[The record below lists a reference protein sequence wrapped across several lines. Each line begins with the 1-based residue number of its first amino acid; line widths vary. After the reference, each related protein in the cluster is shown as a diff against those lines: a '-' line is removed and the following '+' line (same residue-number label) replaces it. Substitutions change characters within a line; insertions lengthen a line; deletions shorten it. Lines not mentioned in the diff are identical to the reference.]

1 MASSRGS
8 VPGSAVPEL
17 TDDVF
22 IQEPPTRSPR
32 AWWRDAAD
40 RLAGADPGLSQ
51 LRSGLQSVG
60 GIAVAVGLVYLF
72 VHATGALQL
81 PTGSAPA
88 AVVSA
93 ADHALLIVS
102 MLLAGMVAMMAGFT
116 VQDRTAGCQVLSSL
130 LLPVP
135 MISAITLGL
144 LVGPYRLPSL
154 VFLVVVMTVAVYVRR
169 WGPRGFA
176 WGMVAFNGAFLGF
189 FLHAQIGL
197 RDVGWLAAD
206 LAIGV
211 LASLLVRFA
220 FFRPNPE
227 RTLARMRRSWDSR
240 VRRLLSLSATVLAED
255 DEPRLPGLREQLRR
269 QLVRLNESTLM
280 IDAQLADSRPRT
292 ATVEAQRLFDTDLAV
307 SNCARFAA
315 ALATTGADPEVR
327 RCAAETFATLLAGER
342 TGLAGAVSAL
352 RDAPAG
358 SRRTAVLTSRLAA
371 SLEQYA
377 EARARLDRPVS
388 DDDVA
393 AAGSDEFSPAVL
405 LSNGFLPGSTP
416 VSAEASTTR
425 GRGGLLDRATMPP
438 YVRTTIQIAVAGTLA
453 VVAGNAISG
462 RRLYWSV
469 LAVFLCFIAASNSGE
484 QVRRALFRA
493 GGTAIGIVLG
503 DLLVHVTGGHV
514 WSSLLI
520 VLVALF
526 FGIYLIRVNYLFMTM
541 GITVTM
547 AQLYVQLD
555 EFSWSLLLLR
565 LAETAIGVA
574 AVVVTVLVIV
584 PLRPQRVLTTA
595 LLLWF
600 TALRAL
606 VEAVLDRGADEQTPL
621 RSLVRDVDAAYAAL
635 EATAT
640 PLRRATF
647 GRNSAQLTELLSV
660 GAAARQ
666 YARSLAAGVQEAED
680 RSDEPFWADYPSR
693 QSAAAQLRTSLDAVE
708 HRIRTGEHGCYVRSA
723 ALVALAIDELRP
735 RRSALQHALR
745 DLTLL
750 DGTLAR
756 LAAALQMDVADHDT
770 GAGPRSDSGTASDS
784 ATGVPA

>member
-1 MASSRGS
+1 MAVARGT
-8 VPGSAVPEL
+8 VPGTGVPAL
-17 TDDVF
+17 TDDVV

-51 LRSGLQSVG
+51 LRMGLQSVG

-81 PTGSAPA
+81 PAGSLPA

-93 ADHALLIVS
+93 ANRALLIVS

-116 VQDRTAGCQVLSSL
+116 VQDRTARGQVLSSL

-135 MISAITLGL
+135 MIAAITLGL
-144 LVGPYRLPSL
+144 LVGPHRSLSL

-197 RDVGWLAAD
+197 HDVGWLAAD
-206 LAIGV
+206 LGIGV
-211 LASLLVRFA
+211 IASLIVRFA
-220 FFRPNPE
+220 FFRPDDQ
-227 RTLARMRRSWDSR
+227 RTLARMRRSWESR
-240 VRRLLSLSATVLAED
+240 VRRLLVLSAAVLAED
-255 DEPRLPGLREQLRR
+255 AEPGLRQSRERLRQ
-269 QLVRLNESTLM
+269 QLVRLNESALM

-292 ATVEAQRLFDTDLAV
+292 AAVEAQRLFDADLAL
-307 SNCARFAA
+307 SNAARFAA
-315 ALATTGADPEVR
+315 ALATTGAPADVR
-327 RCAAETFATLLAGER
+327 RSAAAAVTAPLAGDESVVSRAVAALQGVPADDHR
-342 TGLAGAVSAL
+342 TV
-352 RDAPAG
+352 
-358 SRRTAVLTSRLAA
+358 VLAA
-371 SLEQYA
+371 RLGSSVEEFVAASASLDE
-377 EARARLDRPVS
+377 PVS
-388 DDDVA
+388 GDEIATV
-393 AAGSDEFSPAVL
+393 GSDGFSPAVGL
-405 LSNGFLPGSTP
+405 FNGFLPGSMP
-416 VSAEASTTR
+416 ISAEASTTP

-438 YVRTTIQIAVAGTLA
+438 YVRTTIQIAVAATLA
-453 VVAGNAISG
+453 VAAGNALSG

-469 LAVFLCFIAASNSGE
+469 LAVFLCFNAASNSGE

-493 GGTAIGIVLG
+493 GGTAVGIVLG

-526 FGIYLIRVNYLFMTM
+526 FGIYLIRINYMFMTM

-547 AQLYVQLD
+547 AQLYVQFD

-574 AVVVTVLVIV
+574 AVVLTVLVIV
-584 PLRPQRVLTTA
+584 PLRPQRVLTTGV
-595 LLLWF
+595 LLWF
-600 TALRAL
+600 TSLRTL
-606 VEAVLDRGADEQTPL
+606 VEAVLDRGAGDGTPL
-621 RSLVRDVDAAYAAL
+621 RPLVRDVDAAYAAL
-635 EATAT
+635 VATAA

-647 GRNSAQLTELLSV
+647 GRNSTQLTELLV
-660 GAAARQ
+660 VAAAARQ
-666 YARSLAAGVQEAED
+666 YARSLAAGVEVA
-680 RSDEPFWADYPSR
+680 DEPAWAGNVAL
-693 QSAAAQLRTSLDAVE
+693 QAGAGQLRFSLDAIE
-708 HRIRTGEHGCYVRSA
+708 HRLRTGEHGCYVRSA
-723 ALVALAIDELRP
+723 ALVALALVDVRGQHSP
-735 RRSALQHALR
+735 LQHALR

-750 DGTLAR
+750 DGALAR
-756 LAAALQMDVADHDT
+756 LATALQMDVADHDT
-770 GAGPRSDSGTASDS
+770 GAGPGS
-784 ATGVPA
+784 ATMPDAAAGAVK

>member
-1 MASSRGS
+1 M
-8 VPGSAVPEL
+8 PGL
-17 TDDVF
+17 TDDVV
-22 IQEPPTRSPR
+22 IQEPPTRSPG
-32 AWWRDAAD
+32 AWWRDAVD

-51 LRSGLQSVG
+51 LRMGLQSVG

-72 VHATGALQL
+72 VHAAGALQM
-81 PTGSAPA
+81 PAGSASA
-88 AVVSA
+88 VVVSA
-93 ADHALLIVS
+93 ANRALLIVS

-116 VQDRTAGCQVLSSL
+116 VQDRTAGGQVLSSL

-135 MISAITLGL
+135 MIVAITLGL
-144 LVGPYRLPSL
+144 LVGPYRVLSL
-154 VFLVVVMTVAVYVRR
+154 AFLVVVMTVAVYVRR

-197 RDVGWLAAD
+197 RDVGWIAAD

-211 LASLLVRFA
+211 LASLIVRFT
-220 FFRPNPE
+220 FFRPDHQ
-227 RTLARMRRSWDSR
+227 RTLARMRRSWESR
-240 VRRLLSLSATVLAED
+240 VRRLLALSAAVLAE
-255 DEPRLPGLREQLRR
+255 EGERGLRRSRERLRQ

-292 ATVEAQRLFDTDLAV
+292 AAVEAHRLFDTDLAL

-315 ALATTGADPEVR
+315 ALATTGAPPDVR
-327 RCAAETFATLLAGER
+327 GSAAETFTAMLAGDASGVSR
-342 TGLAGAVSAL
+342 AVGRL
-352 RDAPAG
+352 RGTPADDP
-358 SRRTAVLTSRLAA
+358 RTAVLASRLAA
-371 SLEQYA
+371 SMEEYA
-377 EARARLDRPVS
+377 EAHACLDQPVS
-388 DDDVA
+388 GDEIA
-393 AAGSDEFSPAVL
+393 AAGAGEFSPAVEL
-405 LSNGFLPGSTP
+405 FNGFLPGSMP

-438 YVRTTIQIAVAGTLA
+438 YVRTTIQIAVAATLA
-453 VVAGNAISG
+453 VVAGNALSG

-493 GGTAIGIVLG
+493 GGTAVGIVVG
-503 DLLVHVTGGHV
+503 DLLVHLTGGHI

-526 FGIYLIRVNYLFMTM
+526 FGIYLIRINYMFMTI

-547 AQLYVQLD
+547 AQLYVQFD

-565 LAETAIGVA
+565 LAETAVGVA

-595 LLLWF
+595 VLLWF
-600 TALRAL
+600 AALRAL
-606 VEAVLDRGADEQTPL
+606 VEGVLDRGAGEGASL
-621 RSLVRDVDAAYAAL
+621 RPLVRDVDAAYAAL
-635 EATAT
+635 VTTAA
-640 PLRRATF
+640 PLRKATF

-666 YARSLAAGVQEAED
+666 YARSLAGYAED
-680 RSDEPFWADYPSR
+680 AGGGSSEGFDAAVRSGAV
-693 QSAAAQLRTSLDAVE
+693 QLRSSLDAID
-708 HRIRTGEHGCYVRSA
+708 HRLRTGGHGCYVRSA

-735 RRSALQHALR
+735 CDSSLQHALR

-756 LAAALQMDVADHDT
+756 LATALQMDVADHDT
-770 GAGPRSDSGTASDS
+770 GSGSGPATAADA
-784 ATGVPA
+784 ATGALK

>member
-1 MASSRGS
+1 
-8 VPGSAVPEL
+8 VPAL
-17 TDDVF
+17 TDDVV

-51 LRSGLQSVG
+51 LRMGLQSVG
-60 GIAVAVGLVYLF
+60 GIAVAVGLVYVF
-72 VHATGALQL
+72 VHATGAMQL
-81 PTGSAPA
+81 TAGSAPA

-93 ADHALLIVS
+93 ANRALLIVS

-116 VQDRTAGCQVLSSL
+116 VQDRTARGQVLSSL

-135 MISAITLGL
+135 MIAAITLGL
-144 LVGPYRLPSL
+144 LVGPHRVLSL

-189 FLHAQIGL
+189 FLHAQIAL
-197 RDVGWLAAD
+197 HDVGWLAAD

-211 LASLLVRFA
+211 LASLIVRFA
-220 FFRPNPE
+220 FFRPDDQ
-227 RTLARMRRSWDSR
+227 RTLARMRRSWESR
-240 VRRLLSLSATVLAED
+240 VRRLLVLSAAVLAED
-255 DEPRLPGLREQLRR
+255 EEPGLRQSRERLRQ

-280 IDAQLADSRPRT
+280 IDAQLANSRPQT
-292 ATVEAQRLFDTDLAV
+292 AAAEAQRLFDADLAL
-307 SNCARFAA
+307 SNGARFAA
-315 ALATTGADPEVR
+315 ALATTGAAPDVR
-327 RCAAETFATLLAGER
+327 RAAAE
-342 TGLAGAVSAL
+342 AVTAALGGDESAVARAVTAL
-352 RDAPAG
+352 RGVPADDQ
-358 SRRTAVLTSRLAA
+358 RTAVLAARLGASVELYAA
-371 SLEQYA
+371 
-377 EARARLDRPVS
+377 ARARLDQPVS
-388 DDDVA
+388 DDEIA
-393 AAGSDEFSPAVL
+393 AAGPDEFSPAVGL
-405 LSNGFLPGSTP
+405 FNGFLPGSMP

-425 GRGGLLDRATMPP
+425 GRGGLLDRATMPA

-453 VVAGNAISG
+453 VVAGNALSG
-462 RRLYWSV
+462 PRLYWSV

-503 DLLVHVTGGHV
+503 DLLVHLTGGHV

-526 FGIYLIRVNYLFMTM
+526 FGIYLIRINYMFMTM

-547 AQLYVQLD
+547 AQLYVQFD

-574 AVVVTVLVIV
+574 AVVLTVLVIV

-595 LLLWF
+595 VLLWF

-606 VEAVLDRGADEQTPL
+606 VEAVLDRGKGEGTPL
-621 RSLVRDVDAAYAAL
+621 RPLVRDVDAAYAAL
-635 EATAT
+635 VATAA

-647 GRNSAQLTELLSV
+647 GRNSTQLTELLFV

-666 YARSLAAGVQEAED
+666 YARSLAAGVED
-680 RSDEPFWADYPSR
+680 ADEPAWAGNAALESG
-693 QSAAAQLRTSLDAVE
+693 AAQLRSSLEAVE
-708 HRIRTGEHGCYVRSA
+708 NRLRTGKRGCYVRSA
-723 ALVALAIDELRP
+723 ALIALAIDEARP
-735 RRSALQHALR
+735 QRSSLQHALR

-750 DGTLAR
+750 DGALAR
-756 LAAALQMDVADHDT
+756 LAKALQMEVADHDT
-770 GAGPRSDSGTASDS
+770 GGGPDAGSGVGAQRLLDAARHPSGQRPS
-784 ATGVPA
+784 ATG